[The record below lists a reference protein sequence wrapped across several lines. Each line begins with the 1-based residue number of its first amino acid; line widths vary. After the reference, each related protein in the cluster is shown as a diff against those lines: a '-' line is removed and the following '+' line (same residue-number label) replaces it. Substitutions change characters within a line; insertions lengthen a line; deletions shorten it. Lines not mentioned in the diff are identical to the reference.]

1 MTRNE
6 HQLSQPTQNILH
18 EKIALRA
25 HRLWEERGS
34 PIGSSEEDWFRAER
48 EMRTAKSDL
57 QLQRDVSEELKWDP
71 AINAAQI
78 RVEVKDGVVTLAGRV
93 EYLAEKWAA
102 EWAAKRV
109 SGVKELA
116 VEIEV
121 KPIRFREL
129 RRRDADIARAAEN
142 ALKWHAFVPQDRIKV
157 TVEDGVITLEG
168 EVEKQFEKETARQVV
183 LHLAGVKGVSNQI
196 VLKPKVEP
204 TEVKDKIEA
213 AFKRSAILDLARIE
227 VKTDSGKVILTGIVR
242 SWTEYVDAERATWAA
257 PGVHEVKNLLKIVD

>member
-1 MTRNE
+1 MARNE
-6 HQLSQPTQNILH
+6 HQLSQHTQNIVR

-48 EMRTAKSDL
+48 EMRTVKSDM

-71 AINAAQI
+71 AVNAEQI

-93 EYLAEKWAA
+93 EYFAEKWAA

-129 RRRDADIARAAEN
+129 RDADIARAAEN

-157 TVEDGVITLEG
+157 TVEDGWIILEG

-213 AFKRSAILDLARIE
+213 AFKRSAILDLAMIA
-227 VKTDSGKVILTGIVR
+227 VKADGGKVILTGIVR
-242 SWTEYVDAERATWAA
+242 SWTEYVDAERAAWAA
-257 PGVHEVKNLLKIVD
+257 PGVHEIKNLLRIVA